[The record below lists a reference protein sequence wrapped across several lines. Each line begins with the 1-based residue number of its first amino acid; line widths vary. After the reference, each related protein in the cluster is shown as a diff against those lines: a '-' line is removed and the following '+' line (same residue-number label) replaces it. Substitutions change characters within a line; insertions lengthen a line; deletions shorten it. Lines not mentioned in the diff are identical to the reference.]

1 MSHEQQIEERPSCT
15 ILSFRDYHKNTE
27 KVKVNKSIAS
37 KDRGERLADLYEAFE
52 SLGYK
57 QQDEVLAYAEGYVL
71 ARAGKLT
78 LSEVFQCIVKRGIRQ
93 QVPCVLERLEER
105 IEKVKVM

>member
-1 MSHEQQIEERPSCT
+1 MQDESTVKIG
-15 ILSFRDYHKNTE
+15 RDGEDK
-27 KVKVNKSIAS
+27 AS
-37 KDRGERLADLYEAFE
+37 KYLE

-78 LSEVFQCIVKRGIRQ
+78 LSEVF
-93 QVPCVLERLEER
+93 
-105 IEKVKVM
+105 